1 MVQFWVF
8 VVQERGYRAIAI
20 VPSLRPALA
29 GKILRQAGAYGG
41 VRGRPSAC
49 EIFLRGFQ
57 SIFEPDGQNA
67 QKQGGKFGG
76 SRSKIF
82 KQSI

>member
-1 MVQFWVF
+1 MQFWIF
-8 VVQERGYRAIAI
+8 VVPERGYRAIAI

-29 GKILRQAGAYGG
+29 GEDTPAAGAYGG
-41 VRGRPSAC
+41 VRGNLFVY
-49 EIFLRGFQ
+49 ENVLRGFR

-76 SRSKIF
+76 SMSKIF

>member
-1 MVQFWVF
+1 ML
-8 VVQERGYRAIAI
+8 GAIFCPTPTFI
-20 VPSLRPALA
+20 VEPFFSDLHIRSRTAVC
-29 GKILRQAGAYGG
+29 RSMRTVG
-41 VRGRPSAC
+41 VSGWPSAC
-49 EIFLRGFQ
+49 ERFLRGFQ

-76 SRSKIF
+76 SRNKIF

>member
-1 MVQFWVF
+1 MPLPLYH
-8 VVQERGYRAIAI
+8 RSG
-20 VPSLRPALA
+20 LRWR
-29 GKILRQAGAYGG
+29 GKILRRP
-41 VRGRPSAC
+41 VRTVVVSGQHSTY
-49 EIFLRGFQ
+49 ENFLRGFQ

>member
-1 MVQFWVF
+1 MVLTE
-8 VVQERGYRAIAI
+8 ERGYRAIAI

-29 GKILRQAGAYGG
+29 GEDTPAVDAYGG
-41 VRGRPSAC
+41 VRGNLLVC
-49 EIFLRGFQ
+49 ENVLRGFQ

-76 SRSKIF
+76 
-82 KQSI
+82 

>member
-1 MVQFWVF
+1 MPLLLCH
-8 VVQERGYRAIAI
+8 RSG
-20 VPSLRPALA
+20 LRWR
-29 GKILRQAGAYGG
+29 GKILRRSMRTMVVSRQLSAY
-41 VRGRPSAC
+41 
-49 EIFLRGFQ
+49 ENFLRGSQ

-76 SRSKIF
+76 SMSKIF

>member
-1 MVQFWVF
+1 MPLPLYHRSDLHW
-8 VVQERGYRAIAI
+8 R
-20 VPSLRPALA
+20 
-29 GKILRQAGAYGG
+29 GKILRRPMRT
-41 VRGRPSAC
+41 VVVSGRPSAY
-49 EIFLRGFQ
+49 ENVLRGFQ